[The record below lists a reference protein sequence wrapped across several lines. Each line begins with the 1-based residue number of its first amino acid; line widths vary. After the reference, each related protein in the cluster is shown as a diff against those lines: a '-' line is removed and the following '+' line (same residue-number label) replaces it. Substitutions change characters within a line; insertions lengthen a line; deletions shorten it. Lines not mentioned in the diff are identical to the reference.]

1 MSYDWKK
8 AIKHEP
14 FSREWFDESDR
25 RFVHAARLFAHAVT
39 PFDKIIPFE
48 RLRGK
53 KVLEIGC
60 GMGYHTE
67 LMTRAGAIVTSIDI
81 SDTSVMAT
89 KARLSIK
96 GLGGDVVQMDAR
108 QMNFADN
115 SFDFVWSWGVI
126 HHSAW
131 TCAIVKEISRV
142 LKEGGQSRVMVYNL
156 NGMSAYISIV
166 RDYLGGFW
174 RGRTLDAC
182 LWKRSDGFMARYY
195 TADILS
201 DVFLC
206 FFRSADVNVYGQDA
220 DAVPLPRYL
229 RRPLLRVLS
238 ETTLVR
244 LIARRGGF
252 LFVIANK

>member
-14 FSREWFDESDR
+14 FSREWFDESDQ
-25 RFVHAARLFAHAVT
+25 RFIHAARLFAHALT

-48 RLRGK
+48 RLRDK

-60 GMGYHTE
+60 GMGFHTE
-67 LMTRAGAIVTSIDI
+67 LMVRAGAIVTSIDI

-89 KARLSIK
+89 RTRLSIK
-96 GLGGDVVQMDAR
+96 DMDVTVAQMDAR
-108 QMNFADN
+108 NLDFDDE

-131 TCAIVKEISRV
+131 TSTIVKEISRV
-142 LKEGGQSRVMVYNL
+142 LKDDGEARAMVYNL
-156 NGMSAYISIV
+156 NGMGAYITIV
-166 RDYLGGFW
+166 RDYLSGFW
-174 RGRTLDAC
+174 RGRTLDEC
-182 LWKRSDGFMARYY
+182 LWERSDGFMARYY

-201 DVFLC
+201 DVFLS
-206 FFRSADVNVYGQDA
+206 FFRSADVTTYGQDA

-229 RRPLLRVLS
+229 RRPLLRMLS
-238 ETTLVR
+238 ETTLAR

-252 LFVIANK
+252 LFVVANK